1 MSMRPPPSLN
11 EPGFMWD
18 SLPSPFEGK
27 AGESS
32 QSSKSCR
39 QGERAAG
46 PPEDPAWRSNKA
58 ARGVRAQA
66 NVALSVRLDSC

>member
-1 MSMRPPPSLN
+1 
-11 EPGFMWD
+11 MWD

-32 QSSKSCR
+32 QKQQSCR

-46 PPEDPAWRSNKA
+46 PPKDSLEGSNKA
-58 ARGVRAQA
+58 ARGRAQA
-66 NVALSVRLDSC
+66 NVALSVRLGALLAPPAWLQ